1 MNQPVPLSSLEEGQE
16 ALVGT
21 LCAAGSIRRRLR
33 DLGLTDGARVICL
46 QKSPCGDPTAYL
58 IRGAVI
64 ALRRQDASTILMK
77 GVKAHGADDT
87 VHRDSRA

>member
-46 QKSPCGDPTAYL
+46 QKSPCWDPTAYL

-77 GVKAHGADDT
+77 VVKAHGADDT
-87 VHRDSRA
+87 IHRDSRA

>member
-46 QKSPCGDPTAYL
+46 QKSPCGDP
-58 IRGAVI
+58 
-64 ALRRQDASTILMK
+64 
-77 GVKAHGADDT
+77 HC
-87 VHRDSRA
+87 